1 MKNRPIPNAGNNNSG
16 LRGLLKQLLGRR
28 FATEPVK
35 ARIVKVWDAR
45 RDNYRDVDLNDR
57 NDPLWPTARELYLF
71 SKGGP
76 RRTAA

>member
-1 MKNRPIPNAGNNNSG
+1 MKNRPISNTGNSHTG
-16 LRGLLKQLLGRR
+16 LRGLLNHLLGRTMTTGPEKVR
-28 FATEPVK
+28 T
-35 ARIVKVWDAR
+35 IKVWDAR
-45 RDNYRDVDLNDR
+45 RDTYRDVDLNDR